1 MENVILCTAYEAL
14 DLIKC
19 CFEPEKEIPSVP
31 QNNYSCDQLLSVSE
45 SLGIASL
52 TAYAL
57 KRQGAVTPDSKLI
70 LARAQRRNL
79 LLNAEYN
86 KISNELKKRR
96 VVHLPLKGIILKDL
110 YPSVGLREMTDIDIW
125 FDADRSDDVK
135 AVMESL
141 GYSAKYFGVSKHDV
155 YTKPP
160 MFCVEMHRQLIDS
173 DVLPES
179 VDYYSEQWDRLI
191 REKKEGEYGLTQRHE
206 DFYIYVIAH
215 AYKHYLIAGIG
226 VRLLLDVYVMLQ
238 KWNDMDLSYIKQEC
252 RKQGFAEFEDLARRI
267 SIHLFDREKLG
278 QEDSEHLDDFIL
290 SGVHGNTKKYYQNA
304 IGQSESKQAYIRSRL
319 KTTDKQLENHPFL
332 LRHKV
337 LRPLYLPVRFIDA
350 LFKRRKLLRTELKTL
365 YRFKKDDKS

>member
-1 MENVILCTAYEAL
+1 MNTAYAAL
-14 DLIKC
+14 KLING
-19 CFEPEKEIPSVP
+19 CFEPEKVISSDSWKDYTSE
-31 QNNYSCDQLLSVSE
+31 QLLTVSE
-45 SLGIASL
+45 SLGIAAL

-70 LARAQRRNL
+70 LASAQRRDL
-79 LLNAEYN
+79 LLGAEYR
-86 KISNELKKRR
+86 KISDELKKNR

-179 VDYYSEQWDRLI
+179 VDYYSKQWDRLI
-191 REKKEGEYGLTQRHE
+191 REKKEGEYALAQRHE

-226 VRLLLDVYVMLQ
+226 VRLLLDVYVMLK
-238 KWNDMDLSYIKQEC
+238 KWSDMDLPYITREC
-252 RKQGFAEFEDLARRI
+252 KKQGFEDFEELTRRL
-267 SIHLFDREKLG
+267 SVNLFTREKLSP
-278 QEDSEHLDDFIL
+278 EDSKRLDDFIL
-290 SGVHGNTKKYYQNA
+290 SGVHGSTKKYYQNM

-332 LRHKV
+332 LRHKA
-337 LRPLYLPVRFIDA
+337 LRPLYLPVRLIDA
-350 LFKRRKLLRTELKTL
+350 LFNRRKLLRAELKAL
-365 YRFKKDDKS
+365 YRFKKDDNQ